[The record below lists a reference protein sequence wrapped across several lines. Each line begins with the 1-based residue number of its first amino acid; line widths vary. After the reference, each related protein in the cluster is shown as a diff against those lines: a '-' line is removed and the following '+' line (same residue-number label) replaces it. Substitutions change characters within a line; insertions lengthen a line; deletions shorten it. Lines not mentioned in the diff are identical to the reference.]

1 MEELAR
7 KIFTVEE
14 ANKTLPL
21 VKNIIRDIIAY
32 SKHLNE
38 LTELNEEIQNKPEID
53 FLISKI
59 KEFIYELNE
68 IGCEYKGIYGDAGLV
83 DFPSVLN
90 GQPILLCWKSD
101 ETEIKYFH
109 STDTG
114 FSGRKIIDSSMK
126 IGEQ

>member
-21 VKNIIRDIIAY
+21 VKNIVRDIIAY

-38 LTELNEEIQNKPEID
+38 LTELNEEITINPEID

-59 KEFIYELNE
+59 KEFIHELNE

-83 DFPSVLN
+83 DFPSLLN

-101 ETEIKYFH
+101 ETEITYFH
-109 STDTG
+109 STDEG
-114 FSGRKIIDSSMK
+114 FNGRKIIDSSMK
-126 IGEQ
+126 IGEH